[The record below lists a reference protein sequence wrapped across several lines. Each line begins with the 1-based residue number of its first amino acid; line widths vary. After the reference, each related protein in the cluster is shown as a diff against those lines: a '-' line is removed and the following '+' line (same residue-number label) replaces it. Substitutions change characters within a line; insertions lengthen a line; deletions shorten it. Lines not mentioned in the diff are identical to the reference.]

1 MAKVVNCRSWQ
12 QGEKLYLSDELEAQA
27 RQRQEEYN
35 DNSDDPIVAMLQKF
49 LDTKLPVDW
58 ATRDIADRRRWLK
71 NPDPLDA
78 EGVEL
83 REKVCAAE
91 FICEQ
96 MGRDMSDK
104 EYKYLCRRISKLI
117 EETPGW
123 ERVSTSRHAEKWY
136 GVQRSFKRLPTVN
149 DEDDL

>member
-1 MAKVVNCRSWQ
+1 
-12 QGEKLYLSDELEAQA
+12 
-27 RQRQEEYN
+27 
-35 DNSDDPIVAMLQKF
+35 MLQKF

-104 EYKYLCRRISKLI
+104 EYKYLSRKICKLI
-117 EETPGW
+117 DGLPDW
-123 ERVSTSRHAEKWY
+123 ERVSMVRHAEKWY
-136 GVQRSFKRLPTVN
+136 GRQKGCRRIIQAT